1 MERVFSIAEIT
12 EQYWL
17 TSKACKEG
25 ESKMNRSDSEWA
37 FQQFLQQQEQEAAN
51 TSVAKPC
58 SSSSTSTSTSSS
70 NVDLKLKINNNKNSN
85 DNNIND
91 SQDYYAILKT
101 KLDLACAAVAMSR
114 GSLVKSQEPDN
125 GSHAPY
131 TSELGPS
138 GNDSSK
144 LLNKDV
150 MKVGQKKPVVSIRST
165 TSGSSDDEEAE
176 GEINMNGDTN
186 PSDAKR
192 VRRMLSNRESARR
205 SRRRKQAHLSE
216 LETQVSQ
223 LRGEKS
229 SLLKNLTD
237 VTQKYNDSAVDNRIL
252 KADVETL
259 RAKVKMAE
267 ETVKRFTG
275 LNPMFNEISELSS
288 MGMGMSLFDGSPSES
303 SAEASMPEGSNNHF
317 CQPASN
323 NLTSS
328 HNIRAENMQ
337 KTAAGN
343 KIGRTN
349 SLPRVASLE
358 HLQNRIRGGAD
369 EEK

>member
-17 TSKACKEG
+17 TSKAGKEG

-51 TSVAKPC
+51 TSNAKPC

-70 NVDLKLKINNNKNSN
+70 NLDLKLKINNNNN
-85 DNNIND
+85 NNNNIND

-114 GSLVKSQEPDN
+114 GTLVKSQEPDN
-125 GSHAPY
+125 GSHAAY
-131 TSELGPS
+131 ASELGAS

-144 LLNKDV
+144 LLNKDG

-176 GEINMNGDTN
+176 GEINMNGDMN

-192 VRRMLSNRESARR
+192 VRRESARR

-303 SAEASMPEGSNNHF
+303 SADASVPEGSNNHF
-317 CQPASN
+317 CQPASS
-323 NLTSS
+323 NLMSS
-328 HNIRAENMQ
+328 HNIRADNMQ
-337 KTAAGN
+337 MNTAAGN

-369 EEK
+369 EDK